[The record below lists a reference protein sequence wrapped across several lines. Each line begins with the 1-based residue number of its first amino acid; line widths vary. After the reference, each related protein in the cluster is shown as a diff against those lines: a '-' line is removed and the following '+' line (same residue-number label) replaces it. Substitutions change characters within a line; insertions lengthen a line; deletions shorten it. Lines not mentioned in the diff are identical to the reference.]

1 MTTNDL
7 RGSRILVTG
16 GAGLIGSHIAD
27 RLAAEGVAEVVVL
40 DNMVRGRSEN
50 LALARETLPKVT
62 LIEGDI
68 TDPGQVHDAMVGID
82 FVFHQAALRI
92 TQCAEMPRLAV
103 DSLITGTFNV
113 LEAAV
118 ETGVRKVVAASSASV
133 YGEPSYVPMDEEHPF
148 NNRTLYGACK
158 VADEQLLRSFTEMY
172 GLETVA
178 LRYFNAYGPR
188 MDAYGVYTE
197 VMIRWLE
204 RLMAGQPPV
213 IFGNGLQTMDFVYAA
228 DIADANVVAMTSS
241 VSDDVFNV
249 GTGRET
255 SLRELCRCLCE
266 ASGHASVEPHF
277 EAERKVNPV
286 ARRLAGVD
294 KARDELGF
302 VATTDLH
309 TGLRHL
315 AQWYA
320 DAVHPKLAT
329 VR

>member
-1 MTTNDL
+1 MTTNKL
-7 RGSRILVTG
+7 LGARVLITG

-27 RLAAEGVAEVVVL
+27 RLAPEGVAEVVVL

-50 LALARETLPKVT
+50 LDMAREALPKLT

-68 TDPGQVHDAMVGID
+68 TIPGQVRDAMAGVD

-118 ETGVRKVVAASSASV
+118 ETGVKKIVAASSASV
-133 YGEPSYVPMDEEHPF
+133 YGEPSYVPMDEDHPF

-158 VADEQLLRSFTEMY
+158 VADEQLLRSFNDMY

-228 DIADANVVAMTSS
+228 DIADANVVAMKSD
-241 VSDDVFNV
+241 VSDEVFNI
-249 GTGRET
+249 GTGIET
-255 SLRELCRCLCE
+255 SLRELCLYICE
-266 ASGHASVEPHF
+266 ASGHANVEPQF

-286 ARRLAGVD
+286 TRRLAAID
-294 KARDELGF
+294 KARDQLGF
-302 VATTDLH
+302 VAATDLR
-309 TGLRHL
+309 TGLRSL
-315 AQWYA
+315 ADWYA
-320 DAVHPKLAT
+320 SSVDKQVAAV
-329 VR
+329 R